1 MMNTLI
7 DQYIES
13 NQFGRTIGMN
23 FEIIQPGKVIYQL
36 KINETHL
43 ATPLAAHGGCIAALL
58 DATMGVGALSLVEK
72 DFQVVNTL
80 EMKVS
85 FLEAVFINDELNSTS
100 LIIRKGRKIIFVEA
114 EIKNQNRK
122 IVAKGSGTFL
132 VIDGLKAGYKK

>member
-114 EIKNQNRK
+114 EIKNQKRK

>member
-1 MMNTLI
+1 MNTLI

>member
-1 MMNTLI
+1 
-7 DQYIES
+7 
-13 NQFGRTIGMN
+13 
-23 FEIIQPGKVIYQL
+23 
-36 KINETHL
+36 
-43 ATPLAAHGGCIAALL
+43 
-58 DATMGVGALSLVEK
+58 MGVGALSLVEK

>member
-1 MMNTLI
+1 MITLI

-23 FEIIQPGKVIYQL
+23 FEIIQPGIVSYNL